1 MNYIDENPIDE
12 VYRIR
17 VELLNEYG
25 GIEGYS
31 KHLDEVRPKWEAMV
45 FRRIEETQGKN
56 VGNG

>member
-17 VELLNEYG
+17 MELLKEYG

-31 KHLDEVRPKWEAMV
+31 KHLDEVRPKWEAMG
-45 FRRIEETQGKN
+45 FRRIEETPTQHR
-56 VGNG
+56 

>member
-17 VELLNEYG
+17 MELLEEYG

-31 KHLDEVRPKWEAMV
+31 KHLDEVRPKWEAMG
-45 FRRIEETQGKN
+45 FRRIEETSTLA
-56 VGNG
+56 

>member
-17 VELLNEYG
+17 MELLNEYG

-31 KHLDEVRPKWEAMV
+31 KHLDEVRPKWEAMG
-45 FRRIEETQGKN
+45 FRRIEETLEKAHL
-56 VGNG
+56 